1 MRVSCSARRE
11 SEVRVAVGEGGS
23 RRCLRDEVM
32 PRRSEACVA
41 SQSVDHRSRSA
52 GGMGSKRRRG
62 VGCGVA
68 RDCCSPRREEMLR
81 ERRTL
86 WWSEKLDVLMVGVT

>member
-1 MRVSCSARRE
+1 M
-11 SEVRVAVGEGGS
+11 S
-23 RRCLRDEVM
+23 RS
-32 PRRSEACVA
+32 SEACVA

-52 GGMGSKRRRG
+52 GEMGSRRRRG

-68 RDCCSPRREEMLR
+68 WDCCSPRREEMLR

-86 WWSEKLDVLMVGVT
+86 WWSEKPDLLIVGVT